1 MRDQLKKR
9 INNCIDRNERRI
21 KKIENFFRLFEI
33 IVLTVTLVVSIIS
46 LRCISTKQLHIEQSQ
61 LKIEKAMADPIID
74 CKVEYN
80 EDETKIEEI
89 DITVD
94 KNPANDLNISVIP
107 LYSIYVLF
115 YEGYSKKKKKMI
127 SVPSTGSIVIP
138 INSFIKDDLY
148 TIQHSA
154 NIGKI
159 CTLYPLRI
167 NEKYFDVFS
176 NTNIDYSELSGKCII
191 STVELAYF
199 IEITYTDIL
208 ENEIR
213 EIYYCKPNYSIS
225 FDNKYN
231 VSSYLSSTNFY
242 RISEG
247 DKLYDLYNK
256 NKNEECVTYNA
267 TSFANENE
275 ITRLKE
281 AIEEA
286 IDKGQYYLIS

>member
-1 MRDQLKKR
+1 MRSNFKNYDNCAYINEVKTKKFENIIR
-9 INNCIDRNERRI
+9 L
-21 KKIENFFRLFEI
+21 IE
-33 IVLTVTLVVSIIS
+33 IVVLVMTLVVSIIS
-46 LRCISTKQLHIEQSQ
+46 LIRVLAKQLYIEQSQ
-61 LKIEKAMADPIID
+61 LKIEKTMADPIID

-94 KNPANDLNISVIP
+94 KNPANDLNINVIP

-115 YEGYSKKKKKMI
+115 YEGYSSNNEKMI
-127 SVPSTGSIVIP
+127 SVLTTGSIVIP

-167 NEKYFDVFS
+167 NEKYFDVFF

-256 NKNEECVTYNA
+256 NKNKECVTYNA

-286 IDKGQYYLIS
+286 IDKEQYYLIS